1 MDILHYAKVWYYD
14 FDDKLQVSEVFLVA
28 NNYCNAAA
36 KIDETFGNTLLGYQ
50 IYAFDS
56 NMLFMEDLEGH
67 LKEAHELF
75 NGAYNEIN

>member
-14 FDDKLQVSEVFLVA
+14 YEDKLQVSEVFLVA
-28 NNYCNAAA
+28 SNYCNAAA
-36 KIDETFGNTLLGYQ
+36 KIDECFGNTLLGYQ

-67 LKEAHELF
+67 LKEARETF
-75 NGAYNEIN
+75 NGVSNETN